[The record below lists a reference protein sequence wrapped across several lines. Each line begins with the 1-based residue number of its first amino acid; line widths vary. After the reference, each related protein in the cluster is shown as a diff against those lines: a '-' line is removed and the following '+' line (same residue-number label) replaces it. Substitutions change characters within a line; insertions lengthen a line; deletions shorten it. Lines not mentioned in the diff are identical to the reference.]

1 VVVDGVRGGRADE
14 VNIRVR
20 PDAAQLW
27 I

>member
-1 VVVDGVRGGRADE
+1 VVDGARGGRADE
-14 VNIRVR
+14 VIIRVR